1 MAFLQLNVFVA
12 PAESVKLYH
21 SGRHKYFKT
30 CKPAQ
35 RGLVRH
41 TIDLLHGILL
51 LLVLSVGAVT
61 AFRSFNLPPILGY
74 LLVGALTGEY
84 ALGWLKANADFAFMG
99 EVGVVFLLFAIG
111 LEFSL
116 KQFLSMRNTI
126 LGLGGMQVLF
136 STLGGLAILS
146 YFDVPWK
153 GALVA
158 AGALAMSSTAI
169 VVKQLTDQAE
179 MRARHGQLA
188 LGVLL
193 FQDIAVVPF
202 LVIIPILSGA
212 NAETKTALEIGLN
225 VFAAAILF
233 VSMLMVG
240 HYTLRPLFHYISRAQ
255 STELFNITVLLVAL
269 TAAWITESLGL
280 SLALG
285 AFLAGM
291 LLSETEYKHQI
302 EIEIRPFRDI
312 LMGIFFIT
320 VGAKLNVAVLPE
332 LWRPILLLV
341 LGLTVGK
348 SLLVAFLTRYFA
360 ADDGTSLR
368 TGLVLAQGGEFG
380 FALLSLALSNHL
392 LTANESQAALAS
404 IIISMALSPVIIRY
418 NEILT
423 KKLLGDTY
431 LNQRSKDA
439 HDVSSAIQEVEG
451 HVIICGYRRMGQ
463 SLARLLDTQGV
474 PYIALDLDPAIVQ
487 EAWEAGDKVYFA
499 DGTRPEI
506 LLAAGLDRAR
516 MVIITV
522 IDMEVAKRT
531 TEAARQARADIP
543 ILVRTRDDRYM
554 ELLENLGSTCVLP
567 ENLEATVMVA
577 ERMLQQL
584 GMTPDELLPVIE
596 NIRSDGYK
604 SLRSYYHGDKAKS
617 TKDTGEAFLR
627 TFILQDK
634 DYANGKAIGELNMMR
649 FGISV
654 KTLRRGD
661 IRGDHPDMSTRLQ
674 AGDKLVL
681 EGKVDRFREVEN
693 LLRSGGKAAKNNPS
707 MLKEAEDNPH

>member
-1 MAFLQLNVFVA
+1 V
-12 PAESVKLYH
+12 E
-21 SGRHKYFKT
+21 
-30 CKPAQ
+30 
-35 RGLVRH
+35 H
-41 TIDLLHGILL
+41 TINLLHSILL

-61 AFRSFNLPPILGY
+61 AFRTFNLPPILGY
-74 LLVGALTGEY
+74 LLVGALTGDY
-84 ALGWLKANADFAFMG
+84 ALGWLKENEQFAFMG

-116 KQFLSMRNTI
+116 KQFMAMRNTI

-136 STLGGLAILS
+136 STLAGLGILF
-146 YFDVPWK
+146 YFGVPWK
-153 GALVA
+153 GALIA
-158 AGALAMSSTAI
+158 SGALAMSSTAI

-179 MRARHGQLA
+179 MRAKHGQLA

-212 NAETKTALEIGLN
+212 DAETKTALEVILN
-225 VFAAAILF
+225 VVAAAILF
-233 VSMLMVG
+233 VTMLVVG

-332 LWRPILLLV
+332 LWQPILLLV

-348 SLLVAFLTRYFA
+348 SLLVAFLTRYFS

-392 LTANESQAALAS
+392 LSANESQAALAS

-418 NEILT
+418 NEPLT
-423 KKLLGDTY
+423 RKLLGESY
-431 LNQRSKDA
+431 LRQRSKDA
-439 HDVSSAIQEVEG
+439 HDVSTAIPEVEG

-463 SLARLLDTQGV
+463 SLARLLDTQGT
-474 PYIALDLDPAIVQ
+474 PYIALDLDPAIVK
-487 EAWEAGDKVYFA
+487 EAWEAGEHVYFA

-506 LLAAGLDRAR
+506 LLAAGLARAR

-531 TEAARQARADIP
+531 TEAARSARADIP

-554 ELLENLGSTCVLP
+554 EALGDLGSTCVLP

-584 GMTPDELLPVIE
+584 GTSPDELSSVIE
-596 NIRSDGYK
+596 GIRSNGYK
-604 SLRSYYHGDKAKS
+604 SLRSYYHGDKVKSAK
-617 TKDTGEAFLR
+617 DVGETFLR
-627 TFILQDK
+627 TFTLQEQ
-634 DYANGKAIGELNMMR
+634 DYANGKALGELNMQR

-654 KTLRRGD
+654 KTLRRGE
-661 IRGDHPDMSTRLQ
+661 IRGDHPDLSVYLQ

-693 LLRSGGKAAKNNPS
+693 LLRNGGKAAKNAAPAFN
-707 MLKEAEDNPH
+707 EIEDKPH